1 MMMLYNS
8 DFSVLFKDDYETAER
23 KIKKAEDTSNLDT
36 EAPDES
42 SLVARKRIRKQIK
55 YSSDEE
61 TDSEIEEKRRK
72 QKKQLPR
79 PPLLSSCSRGSGI
92 SESCDSPQQE
102 FRYSRPVA
110 QYTSSAVSSCYSQP
124 ECIVKNSRGCDS
136 PQQEFRY
143 SRPVAQYTSS
153 AVSSCYSQPE
163 CIVKNSRG
171 EDIQTLSPRFVGN
184 TDATPQSNIRR
195 PTAIPRTRETLTPQ
209 TIEENCGPRDNK
221 FICDSLKTLK
231 EQMNQVLEWIRKQDR
246 GGNNTYTAL
255 PDDIGVDLPLKSE
268 NDLEKLE
275 VYIAEKNNFLALSSY
290 LSTLG
295 GRDFTAHTNS
305 ILKYLLSLSLATNLN
320 FHGKRGQKRAI
331 KELKLKDIVICSVR
345 RVSRHISE
353 REIEDKIKIWLKH
366 ASEKLRRER
375 DSWQPVKE
383 K

>member
-92 SESCDSPQQE
+92 SES
-102 FRYSRPVA
+102 
-110 QYTSSAVSSCYSQP
+110 
-124 ECIVKNSRGCDS
+124 CDS